1 MGKKGQ
7 ENMNVKHPLPKVLVA
22 VPCMGTIPVETVR
35 CLMALQHSGAVVFQ
49 SQSVIYEAREE
60 IAKSAIEEGFD
71 YILWLDSDMIFE
83 PNVLGK
89 LMACK
94 KDVVSGV
101 YFKRVFPYTPV
112 IYTPKKDKLEVYEDY
127 PTHSGIFEIGAC
139 GFGCVLTKV
148 SVIKAVMDKYGG
160 AFFPIGGTISE
171 DISFCM
177 RARNLGYKI
186 FCEPSVSCGHI
197 SQMTVTKEYYEQMR
211 KAVKHAEEQSKR
223 NDK

>member
-7 ENMNVKHPLPKVLVA
+7 ENMNVKHMIPKVLVA
-22 VPCMGTIPVETVR
+22 VPCMATIPVETVR

-60 IAKSAIEEGFD
+60 IAKSAIEQGFD
-71 YILWLDSDMIFE
+71 YILWIDSDMIFE
-83 PNVLGK
+83 PDVLGK
-89 LMACK
+89 LMMCK

-112 IYTPKKDKLEVYEDY
+112 LYTPRTDKLEIYEDY
-127 PTHSGIFEIGAC
+127 PTRGLFEIGAC

-148 SVIKAVMDKYGG
+148 SVIKAVIDKYGG
-160 AFFPIGGTISE
+160 AFFPIGGTIGE
-171 DISFCM
+171 DISFCI
-177 RARNLGYKI
+177 RARKLGYKV
-186 FCEPSVSCGHI
+186 FCDPSVTCGHI
-197 SQMTVTKEYYEQMR
+197 SSLTITKEYYEQMR

-223 NDK
+223 NNK